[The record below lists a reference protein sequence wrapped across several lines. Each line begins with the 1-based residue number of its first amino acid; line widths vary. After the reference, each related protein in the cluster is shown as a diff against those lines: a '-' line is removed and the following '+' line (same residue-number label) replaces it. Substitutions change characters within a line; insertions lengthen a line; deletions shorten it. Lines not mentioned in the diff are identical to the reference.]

1 MSAPAPEAAAQLTA
15 HSGHEPAMAMT
26 EPRYQVRLENV
37 FEGPMD
43 LLVHLIRKNEVDI
56 YDIPIAA
63 ITAQFL
69 EYLEWMKAMNIDV
82 AGDFIVMAATLT
94 HIKSRLLLPVYE
106 GDEEAADPRLEIAR
120 PLLEYLQMKAAAEEL
135 ASRNLLGES
144 TFVRPVSR
152 EALPPAPE
160 EQIVQV
166 GLFELI
172 DAFKRIL
179 DNLSAEH
186 RVELQTDRISVR
198 ERINQLVDLFELK
211 GTLTFTELFAADATR
226 HDIIVTFLAVLEMVK
241 LHLLRLTQHVPSG
254 VIRLFYQ

>member
-1 MSAPAPEAAAQLTA
+1 MDES
-15 HSGHEPAMAMT
+15 
-26 EPRYQVRLENV
+26 RYQVRLENV

-69 EYLEWMKAMNIDV
+69 EYLEWMQAMSIDV

-94 HIKSRLLLPVYE
+94 HIKSRMLLPIHE
-106 GDEEAADPRLEIAR
+106 GEEDGEDPRLEITR

-135 ASRNLLGES
+135 ATRNLLGEY
-144 TFVRPVSR
+144 TFVRPSGR
-152 EALPPAPE
+152 HSQELPPE
-160 EQIVQV
+160 EQVVQV

-179 DNLSAEH
+179 DNVSAEH
-186 RVELQTDRISVR
+186 RVELQADRISVKD
-198 ERINQLVDLFELK
+198 RINQLVDLFEAR
-211 GTLTFTELFAADATR
+211 GTLTFAELFDPQASRADV
-226 HDIIVTFLAVLEMVK
+226 IVTFLAVLEMVK
-241 LHLLRLTQHVPSG
+241 LHLLRISQHLDSG

>member
-1 MSAPAPEAAAQLTA
+1 MDES
-15 HSGHEPAMAMT
+15 
-26 EPRYQVRLENV
+26 RYQVRLENV

-69 EYLEWMKAMNIDV
+69 KYLEWMQAMSIDV

-94 HIKSRLLLPVYE
+94 HIKSRMLLPVHE
-106 GDEEAADPRLEIAR
+106 GDEDGEDPRLEITR

-135 ASRNLLGES
+135 ATRNLLGEN
-144 TFVRPVSR
+144 TFVRPSGR
-152 EALPPAPE
+152 EAAALPPE
-160 EQIVQV
+160 EQVIQV

-179 DNLSAEH
+179 DNVSAEH
-186 RVELQTDRISVR
+186 RVELQTDRISVKD
-198 ERINQLVDLFELK
+198 RINQLVDLFEVH
-211 GTLTFTELFAADATR
+211 GTLTFTELFDPQATR
-226 HDIIVTFLAVLEMVK
+226 SDVIVTFLAVLEMVK
-241 LHLLRLTQHVPSG
+241 LHLLRISQHLPSG
-254 VIRLFYQ
+254 VIRLFYE